1 MHRAVLSVTVVTY
14 SLVDTRRNLT
24 DIRMEYGSLSH
35 QHANVKGFFFKSIWH
50 FFNNYSHPGIV
61 FTVNIIVLI
70 FLNSLIKLLYRLFN
84 NLDLNEYI
92 CDIQMKKIY
101 ISI

>member
-35 QHANVKGFFFKSIWH
+35 QHANVKRF
-50 FFNNYSHPGIV
+50 
-61 FTVNIIVLI
+61 
-70 FLNSLIKLLYRLFN
+70 FLNQYGISFITIHIREFFYSEYHCLNFLDSLIKILYRDLN

-92 CDIQMKKIY
+92 CDIQTKKIY

>member
-1 MHRAVLSVTVVTY
+1 
-14 SLVDTRRNLT
+14 
-24 DIRMEYGSLSH
+24 MEYGNLSH
-35 QHANVKGFFFKSIWH
+35 QHANVRVFFKKSIWH

-61 FTVNIIVLI
+61 FTVNVIVLI

-92 CDIQMKKIY
+92 FDIQMKKIY